1 MTTEMQYKIT
11 APDTFDTVIKLPASK
26 SVSNRA
32 LIIHA
37 LSQGGLLPQNLSE
50 CDDTEVMV
58 RALQEMSDVVDIK
71 AAGTAMRFLT
81 AYYAATPGEHTLT
94 GTSRMKQRPIALL
107 VDALRYLGADIE
119 YVENE
124 GFPPLHIKG
133 KPLEGGYIEIPG
145 NVSSQYISALLMIGP
160 VLKKGL
166 QLRMTGEIVSK
177 PYIDLTLWTMRE
189 FGADAD
195 WSEADTVSVSAKP
208 YTQCRYSIESDWS
221 AASYWYEMMALC
233 PDCEA
238 RLAFN
243 GLHDASKQGD
253 SVVKYIFSL
262 LGVKTRF
269 DHRDGD
275 APATVRLKKQPS
287 LLPRLDYDFIGS
299 PDLAQT
305 VVVTCC
311 LMGVPFRFTGLANL
325 RIKETDRMEALER
338 EMKKLG
344 YILHDENDNTLIW
357 DGEQC
362 DATMQ
367 PIDTYDDHRM
377 AMAFAPAAIK
387 YPGLVINNPQVVTKS
402 YPQYWDH
409 LRQAGFKVEAV
420 DEKA

>member
-1 MTTEMQYKIT
+1 MQYKIT

>member
-1 MTTEMQYKIT
+1 MQYRIT
-11 APDTFDTVIKLPASK
+11 APDTFDTAVNLPPSK

-32 LIIHA
+32 LVIHA
-37 LSQGGLLPQNLSE
+37 LSHGDIIPQNLSE
-50 CDDTEVMV
+50 CDDTEVMIN
-58 RALQEMSDVVDIK
+58 ALNGDDTVVDIK

-81 AYYAATPGEHTLT
+81 AYYAATPGEHILT
-94 GTSRMKQRPIALL
+94 GTPRMKQRPIALL

-124 GFPPLHIKG
+124 GFPPLRIKG
-133 KPLEGGYIEIPG
+133 RPLEGGYIEIPG

-160 VLKKGL
+160 VLKNGL
-166 QLRMTGEIVSK
+166 QLRMTGEVVSK

-195 WSEADTVSVSAKP
+195 WTDADVVSVGAKP
-208 YTQCRYSIESDWS
+208 YSQRRYTIESDWS

-233 PDCEA
+233 PDREA
-238 RLAFN
+238 RLGFK

-269 DHRDGD
+269 DRRDGD
-275 APATVRLKKQPS
+275 GAVAVKLKKQPTF
-287 LLPRLDYDFIGS
+287 LPRLDYDFIGS

-311 LMGVPFRFTGLANL
+311 LMNIPFRFTGLASL
-325 RIKETDRMEALER
+325 RIKETDRIEALKR

-344 YILHDENDNTLIW
+344 YVLHDENGDTLVW

-362 DATMQ
+362 DARLL

-377 AMAFAPAAIK
+377 AMAFAPAAFRF
-387 YPGLVINNPQVVTKS
+387 PGLVINNPQVVTKS
-402 YPQYWDH
+402 YPQYWEH
-409 LRQAGFKVEAV
+409 LRLAGFKVEEVGVQEA
-420 DEKA
+420 

>member
-1 MTTEMQYKIT
+1 MQYRIT
-11 APDTFDTVIKLPASK
+11 APDTFDTAVNLPPSK

-32 LIIHA
+32 LVIHA
-37 LSQGGLLPQNLSE
+37 LSHGDIIPQNLSE
-50 CDDTEVMV
+50 CDDTEVMIN
-58 RALQEMSDVVDIK
+58 ALNGNDTVVDIK

-81 AYYAATPGEHTLT
+81 AYYAATPGEHILT
-94 GTSRMKQRPIALL
+94 GTPRMKQRPIALL

-119 YVENE
+119 YMENE
-124 GFPPLHIKG
+124 GFPPLRIKG
-133 KPLEGGYIEIPG
+133 RPLEGGYIEIPG

-166 QLRMTGEIVSK
+166 QLRMTGEVVSK

-195 WSEADTVSVSAKP
+195 WTDADVVSVGAKP
-208 YTQCRYSIESDWS
+208 YSQRRYTIESDWS

-233 PDCEA
+233 PDREA
-238 RLAFN
+238 RLGFK

-269 DHRDGD
+269 DRRDGD
-275 APATVRLKKQPS
+275 EAVAVKLKKQPTF
-287 LLPRLDYDFIGS
+287 LPRLDYDFIGS

-311 LMGVPFRFTGLANL
+311 LMNIPFRFTGLASL
-325 RIKETDRMEALER
+325 RIKETDRIEALKR

-344 YILHDENDNTLIW
+344 YVLHDENGDTLVW

-362 DATMQ
+362 DVRLL

-377 AMAFAPAAIK
+377 AMAFAPAAFRF
-387 YPGLVINNPQVVTKS
+387 PGLVINNPQVVTKS
-402 YPQYWDH
+402 YPQYWEH
-409 LRQAGFKVEAV
+409 LRLAGFKVEEV
-420 DEKA
+420 GVQET